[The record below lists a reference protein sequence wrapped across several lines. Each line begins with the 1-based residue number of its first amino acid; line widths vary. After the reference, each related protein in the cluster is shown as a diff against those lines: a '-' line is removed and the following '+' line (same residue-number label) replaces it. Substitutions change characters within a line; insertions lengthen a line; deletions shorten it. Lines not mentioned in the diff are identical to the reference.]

1 VNLLTVLAPTSKPVD
16 PFDIGT
22 NLVEQVAIQAAVKTL
37 QVQQAMG
44 QQVVRLLN
52 PSLGNRF
59 DRSA

>member
-1 VNLLTVLAPTSKPVD
+1 VD

-22 NLVEQVAIQAAVKTL
+22 NLVEQVAMQAAVKTL
-37 QVQQAMG
+37 QVQKAMG
-44 QQVVRLLN
+44 EQVVQLLD